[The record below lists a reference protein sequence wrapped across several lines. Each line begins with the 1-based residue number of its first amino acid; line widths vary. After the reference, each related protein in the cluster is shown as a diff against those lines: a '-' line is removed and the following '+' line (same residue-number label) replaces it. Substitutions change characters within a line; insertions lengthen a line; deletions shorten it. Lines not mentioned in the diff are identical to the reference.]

1 MQEREVVLTKRE
13 VDAQRVLTVCQEFPS
28 FPQSLRT

>member
-13 VDAQRVLTVCQEFPS
+13 VNARLVLTVCQELPS
-28 FPQSLRT
+28 FPQCLRR